1 MARARKANSN
11 EPTSS
16 AQTPKDQEDVMINL
30 AMKQAEQQ
38 LREGKAPAQVVVH
51 FLKLGSTRERLEQED
66 LAQKVK
72 LQEAKTEAIKSSERV
87 EELYT
92 NALKAMKNYSGQ
104 SEEMID
110 DGKDIF

>member
-38 LREGKAPAQVVVH
+38 LRDGKAPAQVVVH

-72 LQEAKTEAIKSSERV
+72 LEQAKTDSIKSQKRIED
-87 EELYT
+87 LYA
-92 NALKAMKNYSGQ
+92 NALKAMRNYSGQ
-104 SEEMID
+104 DESVEAD
-110 DGKDIF
+110 DYDD

>member
-1 MARARKANSN
+1 MARVRKTSSTD
-11 EPTSS
+11 EPKSS

-38 LREGKAPAQVVVH
+38 LRDGKAPAQVVVH

-72 LQEAKTEAIKSSERV
+72 LDQAKTESIKSQKRIED
-87 EELYT
+87 LYS
-92 NALKAMKNYSGQ
+92 NALKAMRNYSGQ
-104 SEEMID
+104 DEDQEVED
-110 DGKDIF
+110 V

>member
-38 LREGKAPAQVVVH
+38 LRDGKAPAQVVVH

-72 LQEAKTEAIKSSERV
+72 LEQAKTESLQSSKRV
-87 EELYT
+87 EDLYA
-92 NALKAMKNYSGQ
+92 NALKAMRDYSG
-104 SEEMID
+104 SDIND
-110 DGKDIF
+110 DSDGYDD

>member
-1 MARARKANSN
+1 MARVRKASSTD

-38 LREGKAPAQVVVH
+38 LRDGKAPAQVVVH

-72 LQEAKTEAIKSSERV
+72 LDQAKTESIKSQKRIED
-87 EELYT
+87 LYS
-92 NALKAMKNYSGQ
+92 NALKAMRNYSGQ
-104 SEEMID
+104 DEDQEVED
-110 DGKDIF
+110 V